1 MPRPTPFSLCCIH
14 MQIFRI
20 QFWIHEICLSF
31 QPTPFLYYHRME
43 EDQYIQCFLVV
54 GFFFSISC
62 FSGSIKMCQWMI
74 NPRHSL
80 LQCQWD
86 LLTES
91 LHCHSHIRTIF
102 RILIYPTCPNQGQD
116 FWMKCDRESFA
127 GLFSVRET
135 SQRQKSWSCYIR
147 SFQVMLL
154 LFFNELLP
162 ANTCCTF

>member
-1 MPRPTPFSLCCIH
+1 MCLCQGQHHSLSVA
-14 MQIFRI
+14 F
-20 QFWIHEICLSF
+20 ICYSSEYMKSASLFNRHLFYTTTGWKKINISNV
-31 QPTPFLYYHRME
+31 FL
-43 EDQYIQCFLVV
+43 LL

-102 RILIYPTCPNQGQD
+102 GILIYPTCPNQGQD

-127 GLFSVRET
+127 GLFSVGET